1 VTAEVAVINRLAVAL
16 AADSAVTITK
26 GDTAKVFSSDN
37 KIFELSSTRPIGL
50 MTYHSTQFFG
60 VPWEIIAKDFRK
72 GHEAFYSDDIFG
84 WVDAFKKFLIKDFLP
99 AEDAQKEFVSVLL
112 QDVFDAVHDD
122 FQDRQFALAFPPTK
136 PKSRSGRS
144 SRPRRPTDAEFRAE
158 FHNSIK
164 KIGET
169 FDPWAVSDSIT
180 SEQASQWLA
189 LYDAEYQSAF
199 SKAFSRF
206 PLQSAEQD
214 LLKDLAI
221 KSLKSSKPGETATGL
236 VFAGFGEKD
245 LFPALQCIEVNGVI
259 GGELRV
265 VDLERVVIDRAET
278 TAEIVPFADRDTVD
292 SLLFNRSAEYEKL
305 VTDHFREVIEQVGQ
319 AVVEDLGRNAEVKK
333 DYGARVRIAAREA
346 MERFKQDV
354 GPEIDDLFSSD
365 MLDIVRHM
373 PKQEVASIA
382 ESLVSVSSIRRKVMI
397 GPETVGGPVDVAV
410 ISRHE
415 GFVWVKRKYYFTPDI
430 NPRYMWRAFKS
441 DANPSLGGEND
452 GKTDK

>member
-1 VTAEVAVINRLAVAL
+1 
-16 AADSAVTITK
+16 
-26 GDTAKVFSSDN
+26 
-37 KIFELSSTRPIGL
+37 
-50 MTYHSTQFFG
+50 
-60 VPWEIIAKDFRK
+60 
-72 GHEAFYSDDIFG
+72 
-84 WVDAFKKFLIKDFLP
+84 
-99 AEDAQKEFVSVLL
+99 
-112 QDVFDAVHDD
+112 
-122 FQDRQFALAFPPTK
+122 
-136 PKSRSGRS
+136 
-144 SRPRRPTDAEFRAE
+144 
-158 FHNSIK
+158 
-164 KIGET
+164 
-169 FDPWAVSDSIT
+169 
-180 SEQASQWLA
+180 
-189 LYDAEYQSAF
+189 
-199 SKAFSRF
+199 
-206 PLQSAEQD
+206 
-214 LLKDLAI
+214 LKDLAI
-221 KSLKSSKPGETATGL
+221 KSLKSSKPGETTTGL

-245 LFPALQCIEVNGVI
+245 LFPALQCIEVNGAI